1 MTAPRPRSFY
11 QLPELSYGWVRHNAV
26 MRNRRGFT
34 LIELLVVIAIIAI
47 LAAILFPV
55 FANAK
60 EAAKRTTC
68 LNHMRQLA
76 LAVSMYTEQEN
87 DTFPM
92 STNYGANTATP
103 TRVWTSQVAPYANS
117 KAVFVCPGS
126 NGKYGSNWAERGE
139 MNVGYSGVTA
149 YDPAGCVEGQAN
161 SQGCEGFT
169 TTVTESKLAETSRTA
184 LFADTPGGD
193 LALKYR
199 GYTFSPYNGI
209 VNTLDVSLSPPLTSD
224 RDLVKELTNLSPAQ
238 LKPIWCRHH
247 RTGKDSGVSIVI
259 FADMHAKT
267 YSASSILA
275 MDRGANIIWRFR

>member
-1 MTAPRPRSFY
+1 MKRKA
-11 QLPELSYGWVRHNAV
+11 
-26 MRNRRGFT
+26 FT

-55 FANAK
+55 FARAK
-60 EAAKRTTC
+60 ESAKRTACMT
-68 LNHMRQLA
+68 HMRQLGI
-76 LAVSMYTEQEN
+76 AVQFYVEN
-87 DTFPM
+87 DDQCLPM
-92 STNYGANTATP
+92 STNYGMATTEP
-103 TRVWTSQVAPYANS
+103 ERVWMSQIKPYVNDQ
-117 KAVFVCPGS
+117 KVFVCPGS
-126 NGKYGSNWAERGE
+126 EGKYGDTWATRGE

-149 YDPAGCVEGQAN
+149 YDPGGCVEGVGN

-169 TTVTESKLAETSRTA
+169 SVVNVSRITETTRTA

-209 VNTLDVSLSPPLTSD
+209 VHPTDISLSPPLTSD
-224 RDLVKELTNLSPAQ
+224 RDLVKELPNLQPAQ

-247 RTGKDSGVSIVI
+247 RDGKDRGFSAVI
-259 FADMHAKT
+259 FADMHAKS
-267 YSASSILA
+267 YSAASILA